1 MFSSNQIF
9 KISGTFSQLK
19 MSLDFAL
26 AFSGDAK
33 NMTKSER
40 ERGCKL
46 TYQIAGDKYLIGWAF
61 GEVPEGWKEYDFDF
75 DTDIVSKIIVQFLKK
90 QEVSESEYDYFDGG
104 TDDGFIMNCRT
115 DIMADREG
123 KVKNPFYCIVS
134 FSTFKNYYAK

>member
-1 MFSSNQIF
+1 MFSSNQVF
-9 KISGTFSQLK
+9 KISGTFSQLE

-26 AFSGDAK
+26 TFSGHAK

-61 GEVPEGWKEYDFDF
+61 REVPEGWNEYDFDF

-90 QEVSESEYDYFDGG
+90 QEVGESEYDYFDGG
-104 TDDGFIMNCRT
+104 TDDGFIMERGTGCMT
-115 DIMADREG
+115 DREG